1 MTCEIT
7 FSAIFKKELKQLL
20 KRHRSIQS
28 DVASLVI
35 ELKTNP
41 FMGTNLENGFRK
53 IPMAVSSKGNGKSGG
68 ARVITLLIKHI
79 EENTTL
85 QLFYIYD
92 KSDTESISD
101 TKLRKL
107 LATQKK

>member
-41 FMGTNLENGFRK
+41 FMGTNLGNGFQQNTYDDKLKRK
-53 IPMAVSSKGNGKSGG
+53 WKIWWSSCNNFAYKTYRREYNSS
-68 ARVITLLIKHI
+68 VVLH
-79 EENTTL
+79 
-85 QLFYIYD
+85 
-92 KSDTESISD
+92 
-101 TKLRKL
+101 LR
-107 LATQKK
+107 